1 MSASSKAVTL
11 RMTLPLTP
19 RYVLTYAHSGYW
31 YSDKESRTGRNK
43 RGRWPALTNARMAA
57 GVQLLVCPSSQ
68 RIAPRDPAMV
78 GRILTGWAD
87 GQDLDVL
94 LQLSL
99 FGGVVYG

>member
-1 MSASSKAVTL
+1 MSASSKVVTL
-11 RMTLPLTP
+11 RMTIPLTP

-31 YSDKESRTGRNK
+31 YSDKESRTGRNE
-43 RGRWPALTNARMAA
+43 RGYWPALTNARMAA
-57 GVQLLVCPSSQ
+57 GVRLLVCPSS
-68 RIAPRDPAMV
+68 RRDPAMV

-99 FGGVVYG
+99 FGEVVYG